1 MQTTKKRLKQFWI
14 SHEACTWLERK
25 SKETGKSQAEIV
37 RELIDKAKS

>member
-14 SHEACTWLERK
+14 SHDLCKWLERK